1 MHGRDV
7 RIEAGADVLQIEDY
21 GVDIGEHLWRR
32 TLALSIEAGDREACL
47 AVQAMPYVLASV
59 DFPPQAV
66 LWYEESLDLYSP
78 SE

>member
-1 MHGRDV
+1 MHGRDI

-21 GVDIGEHLWRR
+21 GVDIGEHLWSR

-47 AVQAMPYVLASV
+47 AVKAMPYVLASI